1 MIDKAVDR
9 VALTILAAIVTAWLY
24 GLIEPL
30 IPARDG
36 HSFIFGLFVVVVW
49 PFLIWLL
56 PRLASA
62 RAFFVPIESER
73 RL

>member
-1 MIDKAVDR
+1 MVVAMIEKAVDW
-9 VALTILAAIVTAWLY
+9 VALMFLAAIVTAWLH

-49 PFLIWLL
+49 PFLTWLL
-56 PRLASA
+56 PRL
-62 RAFFVPIESER
+62 R
-73 RL
+73 RSPA